1 MNPIKTDKPMSDT
14 LRLYFKWSDLPDGQ
28 YAYNDEYFRIECGMV
43 VDVWRED
50 QD

>member
-1 MNPIKTDKPMSDT
+1 MIIKTDKPMSKT
-14 LRLYFKWSDLPDGQ
+14 LKLYLQWADLPDGQ
-28 YAYNDEYFRIECGMV
+28 YAYDDEYFRIEARVV